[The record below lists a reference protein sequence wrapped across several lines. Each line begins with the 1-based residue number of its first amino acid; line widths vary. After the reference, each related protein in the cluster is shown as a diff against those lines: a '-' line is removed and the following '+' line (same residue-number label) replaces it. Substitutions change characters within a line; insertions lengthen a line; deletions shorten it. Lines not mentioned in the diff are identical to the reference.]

1 MWLHKNTSVFGSQQY
16 IKRQVY
22 IGIGLTP
29 YTYASKMEQVFYKS
43 QPLSFFII

>member
-22 IGIGLTP
+22 IGLTP

-43 QPLSFFII
+43 QPVSFFII